1 VAVPYVSS
9 DAVEKRLVDWAVRLV
24 VEPLYVLLLH
34 GVLPIPDNLEPLL
47 HRFSLYSLL
56 RVLAVEDRLS
66 VVASRRGSA
75 TSTSTSASARPLVSA
90 APLPLLDGFS
100 SITSV
105 VDCSSSAIEID
116 GGRAVESGDLAV
128 SAISCSG

>member
-1 VAVPYVSS
+1 MAVQYVSS

-66 VVASRRGSA
+66 VVASRRGS
-75 TSTSTSASARPLVSA
+75 TTSTSASARPLVSA

-116 GGRAVESGDLAV
+116 GGRAVESSNLAV